1 MAEPLDLRILFHGS
15 RIMPPLV
22 NPFPMPAGVALPA
35 RSPQSQPRPVSQAET
50 PQTQSAQ

>member
-1 MAEPLDLRILFHGS
+1 MTERLDMRIVFRGS

-22 NPFPMPAGVALPA
+22 NPLPMPAGVALPA
-35 RSPQSQPRPVSQAET
+35 RSSQSLPLPVPQAET